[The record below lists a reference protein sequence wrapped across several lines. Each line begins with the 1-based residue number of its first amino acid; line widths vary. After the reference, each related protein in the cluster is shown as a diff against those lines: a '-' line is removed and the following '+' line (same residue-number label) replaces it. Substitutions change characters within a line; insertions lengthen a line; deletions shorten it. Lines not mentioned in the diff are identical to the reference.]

1 METTTLTR
9 TGHTRLNQVAFTG
22 RIRGRALKPG
32 RYHAAFTAID
42 AAGASAPK
50 TLRFT
55 IVKR

>member
-1 METTTLTR
+1 MT
-9 TGHTRLNQVAFTG
+9 VAFTG
-22 RIRGRALKPG
+22 RICGRALKPG
-32 RYHAAFTAID
+32 RYQAAFTAID